1 MVDVSIIVPTY
12 NSASHLDRCLGSIGA
27 QKDIR
32 AELHV
37 IDDNSKDDTQ
47 QKVLAFKQ
55 HNPHVD
61 VHLHVRLEDRSMRRA
76 STMPRSSSDSIM
88 SKTWRTARAAMAVRS
103 GWRATVC

>member
-47 QKVLAFKQ
+47 QKVLAFTHRTSTCICMYAWK
-55 HNPHVD
+55 NAASR
-61 VHLHVRLEDRSMRRA
+61 RLA
-76 STMPRSSSDSIM
+76 M
-88 SKTWRTARAAMAVRS
+88 S
-103 GWRATVC
+103 G